1 MGVKVTCKTV
11 ISAFDYFLKE
21 IVNLDNNRTIKARS
35 SRDWLINQINL
46 IGESDEFPNLYAEKN
61 IFFGSFA
68 RRTKIRELD
77 DIDIMICL
85 LAEGSTYNENSYF
98 TENIEI
104 NVPNSNNILQKLCH
118 DGSNRLNSTKV
129 INLFLKNIKNVN
141 QYSSAEI
148 HKNHEA
154 LTLKLKSYEWNFD
167 IVPCFF
173 TTTNTE
179 GKTYYI
185 IPDGSGYWKKTDPR
199 IDRDNLTNLNQYHD
213 GNILN
218 VIRLI
223 KYWNR
228 KKSIGIKSSYLL
240 ENIVINYYKEIS
252 TKCTQYPDIE
262 MKNVLKYLKTAI
274 FNNVPDP
281 KNIQGNL
288 NNIEY
293 NEACNILNKVD
304 YYYKL
309 VCEAREL
316 EGKSD
321 MKQSIKKWREVLGD
335 DFPDYE

>member
-185 IPDGSGYWKKTDPR
+185 IPDGSGY
-199 IDRDNLTNLNQYHD
+199 
-213 GNILN
+213 
-218 VIRLI
+218 
-223 KYWNR
+223 
-228 KKSIGIKSSYLL
+228 
-240 ENIVINYYKEIS
+240 
-252 TKCTQYPDIE
+252 
-262 MKNVLKYLKTAI
+262 
-274 FNNVPDP
+274 
-281 KNIQGNL
+281 
-288 NNIEY
+288 
-293 NEACNILNKVD
+293 
-304 YYYKL
+304 
-309 VCEAREL
+309 
-316 EGKSD
+316 
-321 MKQSIKKWREVLGD
+321 
-335 DFPDYE
+335 